1 MVVTSLT
8 RNQVVHPG
16 TWVRIPP
23 SPLKPLKIKGFFICN
38 MEKPSLIGIHT
49 GCCVQ
54 LHAVSNEDCGSCLP
68 APGDGLRGRPAA
80 RDESSFCIYLYGVQM
95 EFLGIKQCFF
105 IQYPK
110 NREILGIEGKV
121 YALLSKNLDL

>member
-1 MVVTSLT
+1 
-8 RNQVVHPG
+8 
-16 TWVRIPP
+16 
-23 SPLKPLKIKGFFICN
+23 

-68 APGDGLRGRPAA
+68 APGDGLRGRQAA
-80 RDESSFCIYLYGVQM
+80 RDESLFCIYLYGVHM

-121 YALLSKNLDL
+121 YALLPKNLDL